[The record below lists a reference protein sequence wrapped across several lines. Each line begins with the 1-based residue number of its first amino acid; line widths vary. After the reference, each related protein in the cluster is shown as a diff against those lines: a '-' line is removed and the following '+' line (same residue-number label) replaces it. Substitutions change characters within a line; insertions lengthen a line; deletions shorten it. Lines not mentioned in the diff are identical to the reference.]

1 MNGIIS
7 DFIEKG
13 IKWQKGF
20 SRAKQIG
27 PAERNKTTPMHL
39 EKTVNSIL
47 TEK

>member
-27 PAERNKTTPMHL
+27 PAERNKTTPYANAFR
-39 EKTVNSIL
+39 KNC
-47 TEK
+47 